1 MNLIKKLADKTFLK
15 FMMVGMI
22 NTVFGTTIMFVF
34 YNILDFSYEI
44 SSIANYFFASILS
57 FFLNKHFTFKSKQ
70 KSLPEAIRFI
80 IIIAVCYVIAYGIAK
95 QVALV
100 ILGFLDKKTREN
112 IAMLIGMGLFAVLNY
127 LGQRFFSFRVR
138 E

>member
-95 QVALV
+95 QVALAV
-100 ILGFLDKKTREN
+100 LGFLDKKTREN